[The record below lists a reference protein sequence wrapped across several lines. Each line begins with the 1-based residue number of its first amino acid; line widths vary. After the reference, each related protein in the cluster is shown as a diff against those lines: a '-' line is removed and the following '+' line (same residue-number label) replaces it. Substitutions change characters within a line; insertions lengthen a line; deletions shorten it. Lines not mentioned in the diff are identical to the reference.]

1 MTEQLIAPIQPGTMV
16 REHQRT
22 KGQLLRD
29 LPGPH
34 AVHVADHVFALVEHA
49 PDRRVE
55 GSLFDLALAVGCDL
69 GTARQAV
76 ASLDAADYVV
86 STDIRRATAEEPW
99 QLTWAPVSGIVNLM
113 LDWDL
118 HTLDIAI
125 EELSDWLGV
134 PDAITVRALDWLAST
149 PGVTVRRGAGSQG
162 VVRVAIV
169 LDECPHTAPPPA
181 AG

>member
-1 MTEQLIAPIQPGTMV
+1 MTEQLIAPIQPGTTV
-16 REHQRT
+16 REHART

-34 AVHVADHVFALVEHA
+34 GVEVADHLFALVEHA
-49 PDRRVE
+49 PDRRIE
-55 GSLFDLALAVGCDL
+55 GSLLDLALAAGCDL
-69 GTARQAV
+69 ATARHAV
-76 ASLDAADYVV
+76 ASLDPADHVV
-86 STDIRRATAEEPW
+86 STDIRRATPEEPW
-99 QLTWAPVSGIVNLM
+99 QLTWAPVSGIVDLM

-118 HTLDIAI
+118 HTIDIAI